1 MSGQVLLAVAPHVL
15 NGLRVGSSLWVYK
28 ILLVVDWIVQCV
40 LKLNMFTQ
48 FVVCT
53 PGIWAENCT
62 IFATFIDDWK
72 KHFSRTALIHLF
84 KPAIQSASLNKA
96 KNPFIL
102 ILPPFHMSSSVLWS
116 CGKKGFIKFYN
127 LTKTSKFWGVS
138 AHASNRYS
146 DAPPSK
152 TLKASA
158 WNEAWKLVRIHQ
170 TDITML
176 HLQKHWNPLYG
187 RNHRC

>member
-1 MSGQVLLAVAPHVL
+1 MGLQNFACGWLDSAVCPQAEDVHSVCGMHPRYL
-15 NGLRVGSSLWVYK
+15 SR
-28 ILLVVDWIVQCV
+28 
-40 LKLNMFTQ
+40 KLYHLCNVHWWLQ
-48 FVVCT
+48 E
-53 PGIWAENCT
+53 AL
-62 IFATFIDDWK
+62 
-72 KHFSRTALIHLF
+72 SRTALIHLF